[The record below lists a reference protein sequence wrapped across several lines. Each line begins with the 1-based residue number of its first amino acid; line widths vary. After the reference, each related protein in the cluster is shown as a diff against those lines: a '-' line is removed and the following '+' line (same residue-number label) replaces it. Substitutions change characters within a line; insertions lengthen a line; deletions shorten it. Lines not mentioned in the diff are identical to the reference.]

1 MVNNL
6 PANGGD
12 AGDVGSIP
20 GFGRSLG
27 RGSSIPLQYSCLGNH
42 MDRGA
47 WQVTVHR
54 VAQSRT
60 KLKHTVMHTGKHT
73 FTTTVIIHHPLQSIP
88 LMRYK
93 LNVS

>member
-6 PANGGD
+6 PASGGD

-54 VAQSRT
+54 VTQSRT
-60 KLKHTVMHTGKHT
+60 KLKHTQLCTQASTHS
-73 FTTTVIIHHPLQSIP
+73 PL
-88 LMRYK
+88 L
-93 LNVS
+93 

>member
-54 VAQSRT
+54 VTQSRT
-60 KLKHTVMHTGKHT
+60 QLKHTQLCTQASTHS
-73 FTTTVIIHHPLQSIP
+73 PL
-88 LMRYK
+88 L
-93 LNVS
+93 

>member
-42 MDRGA
+42 RDRGA

-54 VAQSRT
+54 VIQSWT
-60 KLKHTVMHTGKHT
+60 QLKHTQLCTQASTHS
-73 FTTTVIIHHPLQSIP
+73 PL
-88 LMRYK
+88 L
-93 LNVS
+93 